1 MDKTLKKVILIK
13 LFKIYNYERRQQS
26 DKQFLKRKKELARQ
40 YKEVKQKYL
49 ATLDEK
55 YKNELTKIKR
65 KISYN
70 VSKSEYEMCKK
81 DLNVFKEKYYVSS
94 DEIWNF
100 GTICRY
106 IDILRIDSI
115 K

>member
-1 MDKTLKKVILIK
+1 MNTAVFPNFQKKNALKCAREVCDILNNSGINV
-13 LFKIYNYERRQQS
+13 FI
-26 DKQFLKRKKELARQ
+26 
-40 YKEVKQKYL
+40 
-49 ATLDEK
+49 DEK